1 MYVFIYMQYDGCHAG
16 SSQVSVPPRGCDAVS
31 ILAVVTVSTLSAV
44 RQACDG
50 AGYVIEHGGGGDV

>member
-1 MYVFIYMQYDGCHAG
+1 MQYDGCHAG

-50 AGYVIEHGGGGDV
+50 AGYVIEHEGGGDV